1 MRVKGNL
8 LNVFTEEIY
17 PAEVEVQ
24 DGIIKCV
31 KPVKEDLNNLI
42 LPGFIDAHIH
52 IESSMLTPSRFAEAV
67 VPHGT
72 TSVVSDPHEIA
83 NVMGLEGIEYMINDA
98 ATVPLKIFF
107 TAPSCVPAT
116 PFETSGS
123 IIGPEEI
130 ERLLKR
136 DEIVA
141 LGEMMNFP
149 GVLNKDLAVMKKIA
163 AAKRVGKP
171 VDGHAPLLSG
181 EELCKYVS
189 AGISTEHECSNVT
202 EALEKKSLGMKIML
216 REGSSAR
223 NLKDL
228 ASVSGDFIVSD
239 DKHPEDLLT
248 GHVNEML
255 KKAIDYGIDPIKAL
269 KMVTVNPAEH
279 YNLKT
284 GSLTPGKAADIVLV
298 DDIEKLNIKKVLING
313 NLVSENGKP
322 LFNVQTCKIK
332 NTFNLNPKEPSD
344 FDITLSQLSKCSNT
358 KANKIFNETPDRT
371 CTVRVIEAVEGQLLT
386 LESEARLRVENGILK
401 PDILKDVL
409 KIAVVE
415 RYGHHRISNAFVHG
429 FGLKEG
435 AIASSVAHDSHNI
448 VVVGTE
454 SQDMAHTVNS
464 ILKHG
469 GGLAAAVRGNCT
481 TLKLPV
487 AGLMSTE
494 TASEVSSGLSSL
506 QNLVKAMGCEMKSPF
521 MALSFMALL
530 VIPHLKIS
538 DMGLFDAD
546 KFDFV
551 DVVKG

>member
-1 MRVKGNL
+1 MMIKGNL

-31 KPVKEDLNNLI
+31 KPVKEDLDNLI

-149 GVLNKDLAVMKKIA
+149 GVLNEDPAVMKKIA
-163 AAKRVGKP
+163 AAKKVGKP

-189 AGISTEHECSNVT
+189 AGISTEHECSNAA

-228 ASVSGDFIVSD
+228 ASTGGDFIVSD

-248 GHVNEML
+248 GHVDEML
-255 KKAIDYGIDPIKAL
+255 KKAMNYGIDPVKAL

-284 GSLTPGKAADIVLV
+284 GSLTPGKAADIILV
-298 DDIEKLNIKKVLING
+298 DDIEKLNIKKVLIDG
-313 NLVSENGKP
+313 NLVSKNGKP
-322 LFNVQTCKIK
+322 LFNVKTCKIK

-344 FDITLSQLSKCSNT
+344 FDINLNRLSKYSNT
-358 KANKIFNETPDRT
+358 KDNKIFNETPDRT

-401 PDILKDVL
+401 PDIQKDVL

-429 FGLKEG
+429 FSLKEG

-454 SQDMAHTVNS
+454 SHDMTDAVNAV
-464 ILKHG
+464 LKNG
-469 GGLAAAVRGNCT
+469 GGLAAAVHGNCT

-487 AGLMSTE
+487 AGLMSNE
-494 TASEVSSGLSSL
+494 TVREVSSSLSFL
-506 QNLVKAMGCEMKSPF
+506 QSIVKKMGCEMESPF

>member
-31 KPVKEDLNNLI
+31 KPVKEDLDNLI

-98 ATVPLKIFF
+98 AAVPLKIFF

-116 PFETSGS
+116 SFETSGA

-130 ERLLKR
+130 EKLLKK
-136 DEIVA
+136 DEVVA

-149 GVLNKDLAVMKKIA
+149 GVLNEDPGVMEKIA

-189 AGISTEHECSNVT
+189 AGISTEHECSNAA
-202 EALEKKSLGMKIML
+202 EALEKKQLGMKIML

-228 ASVSGDFIVSD
+228 ASAGGDFIVSD

-248 GHVNEML
+248 GHVDEML
-255 KKAIDYGIDPIKAL
+255 KKAIVYGVDPVKAL
-269 KMVTVNPAEH
+269 KMVTVNPADH
-279 YNLKT
+279 YNLNT
-284 GSLTPGKAADIVLV
+284 GALTPGRAADIVIV
-298 DDIEKLNIKKVLING
+298 DDTENLNIAKVLIDG
-313 NLVSENGKP
+313 RLAAENGKP
-322 LFNVQTCKIK
+322 SFHVKTCKIRD
-332 NTFNLNPKEPSD
+332 TFNLDPKEPSD
-344 FDITLSQLSKCSNT
+344 FDINVNQLSKYSST
-358 KANKIFNETPDRT
+358 KDKIFSEKTNGTHA
-371 CTVRVIEAVEGQLLT
+371 VRVIDAVEGQLLT
-386 LESEARLRVENGILK
+386 RESEARLRVENGILK

-454 SQDMAHTVNS
+454 SQDMARVVNS
-464 ILKHG
+464 ILKQG
-469 GGLAAAVRGNCT
+469 GGLAAAVRGNCN
-481 TLKLPV
+481 TLELPV

-494 TASEVSSGLSSL
+494 RVSEVSSSLSSL
-506 QNLVKAMGCEMKSPF
+506 QNLVKVMGCEMKSPF

-551 DVVKG
+551 EVVKD